1 MEGKGSAA
9 GRSWKTRPGIPLLR
23 QKTEVMR
30 KEKIK
35 HELDAPRDGVEAL
48 QFL

>member
-9 GRSWKTRPGIPLLR
+9 GRSWKMRPGIPLLH

-30 KEKIK
+30 NEKIK
-35 HELDAPRDGVEAL
+35 REHDAPRDGVEAV